1 MSGFECY
8 QFRCFSRPLD
18 KAEREEV
25 SSWSSRARATSMGAT
40 FTYSYGSFPKNEDS
54 ALLKYFDALLYFSS
68 YGTRKLL
75 LKFPEDTVDLAA
87 LHQFDIG
94 REYELNLM
102 VQKKRGFVLL
112 EMYWNEEEG
121 GWWAEEDDYNVGD
134 FQSIHTGIIQG
145 DYRSLYLFW
154 LKVASEQV
162 RIQDAKD
169 FYDEDDDY
177 EEFKAP
183 SIPPNLNRLDA
194 SLQALV
200 ELFQINQDLIAAAQN
215 FSASQK
221 VQEINYQALLAQLP
235 EEECR
240 SFLTRL
246 LADEAMLSTRLRKR
260 LEEFS
265 GKKQN
270 VSTTAGPDIDE
281 ILGKKGEAKQLRQK
295 KEAAAAAAA
304 HKTKMEKVRR
314 EEASHWKTVFFNLER
329 KSGKSY
335 DHATTALRDLQDAAE
350 FFGTMDK
357 FTPKMR
363 EIRENYGRSRT
374 LIARFDKAKLV
385 K

>member
-8 QFRCFSRPLD
+8 QFRSFSRPLD
-18 KAEREEV
+18 KAERDEV
-25 SSWSSRARATSMGAT
+25 SSWSSRTTASSMGAT
-40 FTYSYGSFPKNEDS
+40 FSYSYGSFPKDEDR

-102 VQKKRGFVLL
+102 VQKKRDFVLL
-112 EMYWNEEEG
+112 EMYWDEEEG
-121 GWWAEEDDYNVGD
+121 GSWAEEDDYNVGD

-154 LKVASEQV
+154 LKVAAIQV
-162 RIQDAKD
+162 RIEDDAD

-177 EEFKAP
+177 KEFNTP
-183 SIPPNLNRLDA
+183 PIPPNLNRLDT

-200 ELFQINQDLIAAAQN
+200 ELFQIEQDLITAAQN
-215 FSASQK
+215 FSTSQK
-221 VQEINYQALLAQLP
+221 VQTIDYTVLLEQLP

-240 SFLTRL
+240 NFLTRL

-260 LEEFS
+260 LDKFS
-265 GKKQN
+265 SKN
-270 VSTTAGPDIDE
+270 VLGSTARPDIDE
-281 ILGKKGEAKQLRQK
+281 ILGKKGEAKNQREE
-295 KEAAAAAAA
+295 KEAKAAAAA
-304 HKTKMEKVRR
+304 HKAKMEKVRR

-335 DHATTALRDLQDAAE
+335 DHATTALRDLQDAAD
-350 FFGTMDK
+350 FFGTLDN

-363 EIRENYGRSRT
+363 EIREKYGRSRT
-374 LIARFDKAKLV
+374 LIARFDKEKLV